1 MRAFKAWWAA
11 LARGQRVNLGLY
23 ALTAL
28 STVAL
33 LFELAAG
40 DNPPRDV
47 DLASRGPTSTLTLRS
62 VPSTTTSTSTTTSS
76 TTSTTVPA
84 PSTSVAAPTTRAV
97 PPTTRRIVP
106 PPAPEPAAP
115 PPTDPPPT
123 APPPTEPPITTTQ
136 PPATT
141 TTTPGVSQA
150 GLLELPVSLPA
161 PF

>member
-1 MRAFKAWWAA
+1 VRALKTRWAA

-62 VPSTTTSTSTTTSS
+62 VPSTTTSSSTTPS
-76 TTSTTVPA
+76 TTSTTVPTT
-84 PSTSVAAPTTRAV
+84 STSAAAPTTRAV
-97 PPTTRRIVP
+97 PPTTRRTVP
-106 PPAPEPAAP
+106 PPEPEPTAP
-115 PPTDPPPT
+115 PATDPPPT

-141 TTTPGVSQA
+141 TTTLSLSQA
-150 GLLELPVSLPA
+150 VLGNQPGSMPS